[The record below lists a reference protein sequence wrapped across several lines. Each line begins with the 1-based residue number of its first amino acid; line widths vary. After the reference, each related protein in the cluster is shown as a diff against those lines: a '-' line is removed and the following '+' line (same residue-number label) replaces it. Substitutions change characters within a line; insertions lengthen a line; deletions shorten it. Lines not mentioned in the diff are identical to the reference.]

1 MPRRIV
7 IIGNGVAGITAA
19 LELRARDDR
28 ADITVVSDE
37 SDYFIARTALMY
49 ALMEKLP
56 RKGLEPYERHV
67 YDRQRITRVRG
78 RCVDL
83 SSTDR
88 TITLDGGKTLAWD
101 ALVIATGARPRTLEV
116 PGISAGSSPAPLK
129 TGVVHFVSM
138 SDLDA
143 CEALI
148 PTTRRAVVVGGGLI
162 GVELVESLVHHGVAT
177 TFVAREKWYW
187 PAGLCREE
195 GELVASHIRKRGVDL
210 RLETTIASAATDANG
225 RVSSIELS
233 SKDTVPCELLGV
245 AIGVEPNVEWLSRCE
260 SSPVIDRGIAVD
272 DRMQTSLEGVWAIG
286 DCAVVRSA
294 NRSVYEPIWY
304 TAKRHGSFVARQLS
318 GSSERYVPPVFV
330 NSAKFF
336 ELEYTTVGDA
346 FASGARSLFLSH
358 PSREITVRLIERDGV
373 LSAFNA
379 IGSRWDTTVIA
390 RWIDEKRPIDWA
402 RARLREAQFDVEFGR
417 APIERMTERELE
429 ARP

>member
-19 LELRARDDR
+19 LELRARDDG
-28 ADITVVSDE
+28 AEITVVSDE

-67 YDRQRITRVRG
+67 YDRQRIARVRG

-83 SSTDR
+83 SHTER
-88 TITLDGGKTLAWD
+88 TITLADGKTLAWD
-101 ALVIATGARPRTLEV
+101 ALVIATGARPRILEL
-116 PGISAGSSPAPLK
+116 PGISQGESLK

-143 CEALI
+143 CEALV
-148 PTTRRAVVVGGGLI
+148 PSTKRAVVVGGGLI
-162 GVELVESLVHHGVAT
+162 GVELVESLLHHGIAT

-195 GELVASHIRKRGVDL
+195 GELVAAHIRKRGVDL
-210 RLETTIASAATDANG
+210 RLDTTVASAKTDANG
-225 RVSSIELS
+225 RVSSVALS
-233 SKDTVPCELLGV
+233 TGEAVPCELFGV
-245 AIGVEPNVEWLSRCE
+245 AIGVEPNVEWLSRCK
-260 SSPVIDRGIAVD
+260 SAPTIDRGIVVD
-272 DRMQTSLEGVWAIG
+272 DRLRTSVEGVWAIG

-304 TAKRHGSFVARQLS
+304 TAKRHGSFVARQLT
-318 GSSERYVPPVFV
+318 GSSERYEPPVFV

-358 PSREITVRLIERDGV
+358 PSREITVRLIEREGA

-390 RWIDEKRPIDWA
+390 RWIEEKRPMDWV
-402 RARLREAQFDVEFGR
+402 RSRLRDAQFDVEFGR

>member
-19 LELRARDDR
+19 LELRARDDG
-28 ADITVVSDE
+28 AEITVVSDE

-67 YDRQRITRVRG
+67 YDRQRIARVRG

-83 SSTDR
+83 SHTER
-88 TITLDGGKTLAWD
+88 TITLSDGKTLAWD
-101 ALVIATGARPRTLEV
+101 ALVIATGARPRTLEL
-116 PGISAGSSPAPLK
+116 PGISQGESLK

-143 CEALI
+143 CEALV
-148 PTTRRAVVVGGGLI
+148 PSTKRAVVVGGGLI
-162 GVELVESLVHHGVAT
+162 GVELVDSLLHHGIAT

-195 GELVASHIRKRGVDL
+195 GELVAAHIRKRGVDL
-210 RLETTIASAATDANG
+210 RLDATVASAKTDANG
-225 RVSSIELS
+225 RVSSVELS
-233 SKDTVPCELLGV
+233 TKDTVACELFGV
-245 AIGVEPNVEWLSRCE
+245 AIGVEPNVEWLSRCK
-260 SSPVIDRGIAVD
+260 SAPTIDRGIVVD
-272 DRMQTSLEGVWAIG
+272 DRLRTSVEGVWAAG

-304 TAKRHGSFVARQLS
+304 TAKRHGSFVARQLT
-318 GSSERYVPPVFV
+318 GSTERYEPPVFV

-358 PSREITVRLIERDGV
+358 PSREITVRLIEREGA

-390 RWIDEKRPIDWA
+390 RWIEEKRAMDWV
-402 RARLREAQFDVEFGR
+402 RSRLRDAQFDVEFGR

>member
-1 MPRRIV
+1 VAARRVV

-19 LELRARDDR
+19 LDIRARDDR
-28 ADITVVSDE
+28 AEITVVSDE

-49 ALMEKLP
+49 ALMDKLP

-83 SSTDR
+83 SAKSR
-88 TITLDGGKTLAWD
+88 TVTLADGAKLPWD
-101 ALVIATGARPRTLEV
+101 ALVIATGARPRALDV
-116 PGISAGSSPAPLK
+116 PGISEVKS
-129 TGVVHFVSM
+129 GVVNFVSL

-148 PTTRRAVVVGGGLI
+148 PSTRRAVVVGGGLI
-162 GVELVESLVHHGVAT
+162 GVELVESLVHHRLPT

-195 GELVASHIRKRGVDL
+195 GELVAAHIRKRGADL
-210 RLETTIASAATDANG
+210 RIEETISSVSVDGSG
-225 RVSSIELS
+225 RVSGVTLGSGDS
-233 SKDTVPCELLGV
+233 VPCELFGV
-245 AIGVEPNVEWLSRCE
+245 AIGVEPDVEWLARCE
-260 SSPVIDRGIAVD
+260 SAPVIDRGVVVD
-272 DRMQTSLEGVWAIG
+272 EHLRTSVDGVWAIG

-304 TAKRHGSFVARQLS
+304 TAKRHGAFVARQLT
-318 GSSERYVPPVFV
+318 GSKERYVPPVFV

-346 FASGARSLFLSH
+346 GELGARSLYLSL
-358 PSREITVRLIERDGV
+358 PNKEVTVRLIERDGA

-390 RWIDEKRPIDWA
+390 RWIDEQRSIDWV
-402 RARLREAQFDVEFGR
+402 RSHLREAQFDVEFGR
-417 APIERMTERELE
+417 ARIERMVERELE
-429 ARP
+429 VRQ